1 MKKNAQRLFWN
12 AMLLTAASLL
22 IRTVS
27 VGFQIYISNRAG
39 AEAMGLFSL
48 MGGVYGFALTLATS
62 GIHLGVTRT
71 VVDAIGREE
80 KERIGTIM
88 RRAVTYSLLFGIGAM
103 LLLLCS
109 AKAIGL
115 HWLKDARTVR
125 SLRLF
130 GLTLPLIALSST
142 FNGYFTAVR
151 RVYKNAVVQVSEQ
164 ALKIGCTMLL
174 LAGLA
179 DNSDIESTC
188 CALVLGGAL
197 AETASFLIEM
207 CLYLSDRRRN
217 GETPTV
223 ANGREGRDL
232 MQISLP
238 IALTAYIRSG
248 LLTLEHILIPQGL
261 RSCGASHAAALV
273 AYGSIQSMALP
284 VVLYPAALISSFSGL
299 LLPEVAEAN
308 VRRHR
313 RHIQYMVSRVWFLSM
328 VFAIGVAGVLL
339 CFSEGVGQALY
350 PATQTGAFIR
360 MLAPLIPIMYVDTAT
375 DAMLKGLGEQVY
387 SMKVNIAD
395 AAISVLLV
403 YLLIPKM
410 GILGYVFTIYFS
422 ECFNTVCSITK
433 LLLITDTPVHL
444 GKWVYKPLLSV
455 VGATTAGHLALRA
468 ISPYWVGDR
477 YAVFAYIVGVFLL
490 YLLLLRLMGGIE
502 KADVD
507 WVRAFFKHEKRARG
521 AKEAEQDGRRAA
533 TAAKTTAPACT
544 YKKSR

>member
-1 MKKNAQRLFWN
+1 MKKNAQKLFWN
-12 AMLLTAASLL
+12 AMLLTAASLF

-27 VGFQIYISNRAG
+27 VGFQIYISNQAG

-80 KERIGTIM
+80 PERIGTIM
-88 RRAVTYSLLFGIGAM
+88 RRAVAYSLLFGVGAM
-103 LLLLCS
+103 LLLMCS
-109 AKAIGL
+109 AEAIGL
-115 HWLKDARTVR
+115 HWLKDTRTVR

-130 GLTLPLIALSST
+130 GITLPLISLSST

-164 ALKIGCTMLL
+164 GLKIFFTMLL
-174 LAGLA
+174 LAHLT
-179 DNSDIESTC
+179 DVRDIETTC

-197 AETASFLIEM
+197 AETASFAVEL
-207 CLYLSDRRRN
+207 CLYRADRRRN
-217 GETPTV
+217 GEAHTV
-223 ANGREGRDL
+223 GNGREGRDL
-232 MQISLP
+232 MKISVP

-261 RSCGASHAAALV
+261 RTCGASHAAALV

-308 VRRHR
+308 VRQHR
-313 RHIQYMVSRVWFLSM
+313 RHIQYMVSRVWFLSLTY
-328 VFAIGVAGVLL
+328 AIGIAGVLL

-350 PATQTGAFIR
+350 PDTQTGSFIR

-395 AAISVLLV
+395 AAISVVLV
-403 YLLIPKM
+403 YLLIPKA

-422 ECFNTVCSITK
+422 ECFNTVCSVTK

-444 GKWVYKPLLSV
+444 GKWVYKPLLSI
-455 VGATTAGHLALRA
+455 VGATTAGHFALCA
-468 ISPYWVGDR
+468 ISPYWVGGR
-477 YAVFAYIVGVFLL
+477 YAVFFYMVGVFLL
-490 YLLLLRLMGGIE
+490 YLLLMRLMGGIE
-502 KADVD
+502 KPDVD
-507 WVRAFFKHEKRARG
+507 WVRAFFRHEKRAHG
-521 AKEAEQDGRRAA
+521 AEPVGRSGRHTAKAA
-533 TAAKTTAPACT
+533 GTTAPVCG
-544 YKKSR
+544 YKNSR

>member
-80 KERIGTIM
+80 PERVGTIM

-109 AKAIGL
+109 AEFIGL

-130 GLTLPLIALSST
+130 GITLPLIALSST

-164 ALKIGCTMLL
+164 GLKIGFTMLL
-174 LAGLA
+174 LARLA
-179 DNSDIESTC
+179 DGHDIETTC

-197 AETASFLIEM
+197 AETASFSVELL
-207 CLYLSDRRRN
+207 LYLTDRRRN
-217 GETPTV
+217 GEAGTV
-223 ANGREGRDL
+223 CNGHEGRDL
-232 MQISLP
+232 MKISVP

-299 LLPEVAEAN
+299 LIPEVAEAN
-308 VRRHR
+308 VKQHR
-313 RHIQYMVSRVWFLSM
+313 RHIQYMVSRVWFLSL
-328 VFAIGVAGVLL
+328 VFAIGVAGVLI

-350 PATQTGAFIR
+350 PATQTGSFIR
-360 MLAPLIPIMYVDTAT
+360 MLAPLIPIMYIDTAT

-395 AAISVLLV
+395 AAISVILV
-403 YLLIPKM
+403 YLLIPKA

-422 ECFNTVCSITK
+422 ECFNTVCSVTK

-444 GKWVYKPLLSV
+444 GKWVYKPLLSI
-455 VGATTAGHLALRA
+455 VGATTAGHLALCA
-468 ISPYWVGDR
+468 LSPYRIGGR
-477 YAVFAYIVGVFLL
+477 YAVFLYIVGVFLL
-490 YLLLLRLMGGIE
+490 YLLLMRLMGGIE
-502 KADVD
+502 KSDVD
-507 WVRAFFKHEKRARG
+507 WVRAFFRHEKKENEAAASTQSGRHAAKAAR
-521 AKEAEQDGRRAA
+521 
-533 TAAKTTAPACT
+533 TAAPAYG
-544 YKKSR
+544 YKKIR